1 MFRTAFLALATAAV
15 LPAAAMAQDIGQA
28 IPYVGI
34 SGGYH
39 QLEEIDASFL
49 GGNNDISI
57 DGFIFGGYAG
67 VHLPVGESLIVGG
80 EGNFNFGTGDID
92 NEYGL
97 TAHVGTMI
105 GRNSMMFVRGGYQW
119 VDLDFDGL
127 AEKTADGFNF
137 QGQDRQDFI
146 NAFNNSAGD
155 DTAGDYL
162 VGVGGEFGLG
172 QSTAFRITVDTIS
185 FDTVRV
191 GGGMTFRF

>member
-1 MFRTAFLALATAAV
+1 
-15 LPAAAMAQDIGQA
+15 MAIS
-28 IPYVGI
+28 VGI
-34 SGGYH
+34 GITNDCNLDCAHCYRPQGQLY
-39 QLEEIDASFL
+39 QLELDEIR
-49 GGNNDISI
+49 SI
-57 DGFIFGGYAG
+57 CER
-67 VHLPVGESLIVGG
+67 LEVGS
-80 EGNFNFGTGDID
+80 FNFGTGDID

-105 GRNSMMFVRGGYQW
+105 GQNSMLFVRGGYQW

-162 VGVGGEFGLG
+162 VGVRGEFGLG
-172 QSTAFRITVDTIS
+172 QSTAFRVTVDTIS